1 MRMGVLDV
9 GSNTVR
15 LVIAETDGAVPLPVH
30 TAKRRL
36 RLSAHVERGGHLPAE
51 QVDLL
56 VEAVKEARDEGKRW
70 GVAQPFAFATAIVR
84 DAPNRS
90 EVLGRIA
97 AEAGVPLHVLP
108 GEVEAE
114 LTFLAARR
122 WMGWRA
128 GPLALLDIG
137 GGSLEVAFGRS
148 RLPDFAISLPLG
160 ANRLTREFFRS
171 QDPPSP
177 HRTRL
182 LRRHVRHQLR
192 DVAARIRWEA
202 PRTAVVTSRVFQQLG
217 RLCGAA
223 PGRSGPFTPRSM
235 TRADLGRAVQQL
247 AALPAAERALLPGI
261 SLARAPQSLAG
272 AIVAHTTMKLMG
284 IDEVAV
290 CPWALR
296 EGVLLRCIEDGSSD
310 WWDAYGLHAEE
321 AAAEAGAT
329 APMLLRPLREAE
341 SGRVPTTASS
351 GQRPG

>member
-36 RLSAHVERGGHLPAE
+36 RLSAHVERGGQLPAE
-51 QVDLL
+51 QVDRL
-56 VEAVKEARDEGKRW
+56 VEAVEDARNEGRRW

-90 EVLGRIA
+90 EVLARVA
-97 AEAGVPLHVLP
+97 AESGVPLHVLP

-148 RLPDFAISLPLG
+148 KLPDFAISLPLG
-160 ANRLTREFFRS
+160 ANRLTREFFRG

-177 HRTRL
+177 NRTRQ

-202 PRTAVVTSRVFQQLG
+202 PRTAVVSSRMFQQLG

-235 TRADLGRAVQQL
+235 ARSDLERAVKQL
-247 AALPAAERALLPGI
+247 AALPSAERALLPGI
-261 SLARAPQSLAG
+261 SLARSGQSLAG

-284 IDEVAV
+284 IDEVTV

-296 EGVLLRCIEDGSSD
+296 EGVLLRCIEDGSSE
-310 WWDAYGLHAEE
+310 WWDAYGLRAQE
-321 AAAEAGAT
+321 AAA
-329 APMLLRPLREAE
+329 PLVLHPLRADG
-341 SGRVPTTASS
+341 SAPVPTASAL
-351 GQRPG
+351 RHPR